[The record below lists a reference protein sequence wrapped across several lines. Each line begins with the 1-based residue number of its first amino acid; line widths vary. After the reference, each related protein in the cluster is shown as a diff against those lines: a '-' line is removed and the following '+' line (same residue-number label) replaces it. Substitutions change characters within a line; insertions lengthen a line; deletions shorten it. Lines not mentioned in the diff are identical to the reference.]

1 MTVKL
6 LKLLFDYSRQ
16 GKIIDQDYMDK
27 LVEIVVTEEGLDN
40 YVRKAKIVADELQKS
55 NRTSDRIALAEYNS
69 LYKMISLY
77 ANNINRILEHYEQ
90 YLPLFTPGEQLFFQ
104 NITISQI
111 ILHELEHA
119 NQERMIEEDY
129 KKESL
134 ETTILSLSEKKVR
147 PWHIEK
153 LLESGYPP
161 HLIAV
166 YLKAKESHYK
176 ENYMMAPQERLAE
189 IKSQQQ
195 ILDMLE
201 LIKDITP
208 NLVDYEGT
216 GKIESLLRGYREYDY
231 DTISVPTFEYL
242 QNPLAFEELSRFHCY
257 QNNYDDSLKEAKKYY
272 SLEERLTYGLSID
285 QKEYQ
290 YCQEVI
296 QMSKKYNVG

>member
-6 LKLLFDYSRQ
+6 LKLLFDYSQQ
-16 GKIIDQDYMDK
+16 GKVVDQNYMDK
-27 LVEIVVTEEGLDN
+27 LVEIVVREEGLDN
-40 YVRKAKIVADELQKS
+40 YVRRTKIVTDEIQKRNIS
-55 NRTSDRIALAEYNS
+55 SDRITLAVYSS
-69 LYKMISLY
+69 LYKRISLY
-77 ANNINRILEHYEQ
+77 ANNINKILECYEQ
-90 YLPLFTPGEQLFFQ
+90 YLPLFTPVEQLFFR
-104 NITISQI
+104 NIMISQI

-129 KKESL
+129 QKESL
-134 ETTILSLSEKKVR
+134 ETTILRLSDKIVR
-147 PWHIEK
+147 PRHIEK
-153 LLESGYPP
+153 LLESGYPS
-161 HLIAV
+161 HLITI
-166 YLKAKESHYK
+166 YIKAKERHYK
-176 ENYMMAPQERLAE
+176 ENYMTDPHERLAE

-216 GKIESLLRGYREYDY
+216 SKIERLLRGYIEYDY
-231 DTISVPTFEYL
+231 DMISVPTFEYL

-257 QNNYDDSLKEAKKYY
+257 QNNYDDSLKVAKKHY

-296 QMSKKYNVG
+296 QFSKKYNVG

>member
-1 MTVKL
+1 MTEKL
-6 LKLLFDYSRQ
+6 LKLLFDYSKQ
-16 GKIIDQDYMDK
+16 GKIVDQNYMDK
-27 LVEIVVTEEGLDN
+27 LVEIVVREEGLNN
-40 YVRKAKIVADELQKS
+40 YVRRTKIVTDEIQKRNIS
-55 NRTSDRIALAEYNS
+55 SDRITLAVYSS
-69 LYKMISLY
+69 LYKRISLY
-77 ANNINRILEHYEQ
+77 ANNVNRILEHYEQ
-90 YLPLFTPGEQLFFQ
+90 YLPLFTPVEQLFFR

-129 KKESL
+129 QKESL
-134 ETTILSLSEKKVR
+134 ETTILRLSDKVVR
-147 PWHIEK
+147 PRHIEK
-153 LLESGYPP
+153 LLESGYPS
-161 HLIAV
+161 HLITI
-166 YLKAKESHYK
+166 YIKDKERHYK
-176 ENYMMAPQERLAE
+176 ENYMTDPRERLAE

-216 GKIESLLRGYREYDY
+216 SKIERLLRGYIEYY
-231 DTISVPTFEYL
+231 DMISVPTFEYL

-257 QNNYDDSLKEAKKYY
+257 QNNYDDSLKVAKKHY

-296 QMSKKYNVG
+296 QFSKKYNVG